1 MDYLENCPISFQISK
16 SEGKVLEKEREIERE
31 RERERASVREM
42 VNLRNEIRFMNSS
55 EKDVFNLSKC
65 SQDDLLGD

>member
-16 SEGKVLEKEREIERE
+16 SEDKVLERE
-31 RERERASVREM
+31 RERERERD
-42 VNLRNEIRFMNSS
+42 ICFTNSS

>member
-16 SEGKVLEKEREIERE
+16 SEGKVLEEKERE
-31 RERERASVREM
+31 RERSGHSKEKRE
-42 VNLRNEIRFMNSS
+42 IHFTDSS

-65 SQDDLLGD
+65 SQDDLLGN

>member
-16 SEGKVLEKEREIERE
+16 SEGKVLEERE
-31 RERERASVREM
+31 RERSGHSKEKRE
-42 VNLRNEIRFMNSS
+42 ICFTDSS

-65 SQDDLLGD
+65 SQDDLLGN

>member
-16 SEGKVLEKEREIERE
+16 SEGKVLEERGERE
-31 RERERASVREM
+31 RERERSGHSKEKRG
-42 VNLRNEIRFMNSS
+42 ICFTDSS

-65 SQDDLLGD
+65 SQDDLLGN

>member
-16 SEGKVLEKEREIERE
+16 SEDKVLEKRERE
-31 RERERASVREM
+31 RERE
-42 VNLRNEIRFMNSS
+42 ICFTNSS

>member
-16 SEGKVLEKEREIERE
+16 SEGKVLEEKERE
-31 RERERASVREM
+31 RERERSGHSKEKRE
-42 VNLRNEIRFMNSS
+42 ICFTDSS

-65 SQDDLLGD
+65 SQDDLLGN

>member
-16 SEGKVLEKEREIERE
+16 SEGKVLDRERE
-31 RERERASVREM
+31 REREKERD
-42 VNLRNEIRFMNSS
+42 ICFTNSS

>member
-16 SEGKVLEKEREIERE
+16 SEDKVLERE
-31 RERERASVREM
+31 RERERAKNVKDQIKKRKERE
-42 VNLRNEIRFMNSS
+42 ICFSNSS

>member
-16 SEGKVLEKEREIERE
+16 SVHKMCKKERGRE
-31 RERERASVREM
+31 RERERVRYGHFK
-42 VNLRNEIRFMNSS
+42 VKRKICFTNPS

-65 SQDDLLGD
+65 SQDDLLGN

>member
-31 RERERASVREM
+31 RERASVREM
-42 VNLRNEIRFMNSS
+42 VNLGNEIRFMNSS

-65 SQDDLLGD
+65 SQDDLLGN